1 LSAAPDIGDYERIPD
16 SAYADDAPRKGSH
29 NAKPADSV
37 ITPRRLALNWEE
49 IDGRDPPERE
59 WVIPHWLPA
68 GHVTLLAGQ
77 GGIGKTLLAQH
88 LGTAVALGRDYIEPI
103 TSRRVL
109 MWAGED
115 DEAELW
121 RRQIAISQHFGAPL
135 SALTERFYLHSY
147 AGSDI
152 TLMATAFGTL
162 QATAMLAE
170 LIEQVRD
177 YRAEF
182 VILDNI
188 ARLFGGSEN
197 DRHAVTTFC
206 ALVHGACSPAT
217 VLLLGH
223 PAKAQGSEFS
233 GSTAWE
239 GAVRARLYLSDQ
251 PPDTKEDDP
260 DAPADPSVRYL
271 SRRKANYSPLDLRRL
286 TLTDGVL
293 TPDRPEP
300 ARTAA
305 RVSGEF
311 AKDIVRRA
319 ITKLAERQVFGS
331 LSTGSHDFLP
341 KLAKQYDLLDGVTPA
356 QFART
361 MREMIL
367 GAEITKAE
375 VGKYQNRTP
384 RMGLVLA

>member
-16 SAYADDAPRKGSH
+16 SAYDDTPAPKARALAPPEG
-29 NAKPADSV
+29 AA
-37 ITPRRLALNWEE
+37 TRRRALNWDDIE
-49 IDGRDPPERE
+49 GRVPPARE

-68 GHVTLLAGQ
+68 GHVTLLAGR

-88 LGTAVALGRDYIEPI
+88 LGTAAALGGNYIEPL
-103 TSRRVL
+103 TPRRVL

-121 RRQIAISQHFGAPL
+121 RRQIAISNHFGSTL
-135 SALTERFYLHSY
+135 SAMTERFYLHSY
-147 AGSDI
+147 AGNDI
-152 TLMATAFGTL
+152 TLMAPTFGQL
-162 QATAMLAE
+162 QTTPMLTE

-197 DRHAVTTFC
+197 DRHQVTTFC
-206 ALVHGACSPAT
+206 ALVQGACSPAT

-251 PPDTKEDDP
+251 PPDTKEDEP
-260 DAPADPSVRYL
+260 DARVDPGVRYL
-271 SRRKANYSPLDLRRL
+271 SRRKANYSPLDLRRFN
-286 TLTDGVL
+286 LTDGVL
-293 TPDRPEP
+293 IPDSAVP
-300 ARTAA
+300 AQTTIGI
-305 RVSGEF
+305 SGEF
-311 AKDIVRRA
+311 VKDIVRRA
-319 ITKLAERQVFGS
+319 IRKLAERQVFGS
-331 LSTGSHDFLP
+331 LSSGSHDFLP
-341 KLAKQYDLLDGVTPA
+341 KLAKQYSLLDGLSSK
-356 QFART
+356 QFATT
-361 MREMIL
+361 MRQMLLE
-367 GAEITKAE
+367 GEITKAE

-384 RMGLVLA
+384 RMGLVLP

>member
-1 LSAAPDIGDYERIPD
+1 MSATPDIGDFERIPD
-16 SAYADDAPRKGSH
+16 SAYEESAPKKTRSNGS
-29 NAKPADSV
+29 AAPEPAV
-37 ITPRRLALNWEE
+37 RRPALNWEE
-49 IDGRDPPERE
+49 MEGREPPIRE
-59 WVIPHWLPA
+59 WVIPYWLPA
-68 GHVTLLAGQ
+68 GHVTLLAGK

-88 LGTAVALGRDYIEPI
+88 IGTAAALGGNYIEPL
-103 TSRRVL
+103 TARRVL

-121 RRQIAISQHFGAPL
+121 RRQIAISQHFGSPL

-147 AGSDI
+147 AGDDI
-152 TLMATAFGTL
+152 TLMAPAFGSL
-162 QATAMLAE
+162 QTTRMLTE
-170 LIEQVRD
+170 LVEQVRD

-251 PPDTKEDDP
+251 PPDTQEDDP
-260 DAPADPSVRYL
+260 DAPVDPSVRYL
-271 SRRKANYSPLDLRRL
+271 SRRKANYSPLDIRRF
-286 TLTDGVL
+286 TLNDGVL
-293 TPDRPEP
+293 TPDHPEP
-300 ARTAA
+300 VRTAA

-319 ITKLAERQVFGS
+319 ITKLADKKLYGS
-331 LSTGSHDFLP
+331 LSTASPEYLP
-341 KLAKQYDLLDGVTPA
+341 KMAKQYDLLDRMSPK
-356 QFART
+356 QFANV
-361 MREMIL
+361 MRMMIL
-367 GAEITKAE
+367 GGEINKAEI
-375 VGKYQNRTP
+375 GKYSNRNP
-384 RMGLVLA
+384 KFGLVLP